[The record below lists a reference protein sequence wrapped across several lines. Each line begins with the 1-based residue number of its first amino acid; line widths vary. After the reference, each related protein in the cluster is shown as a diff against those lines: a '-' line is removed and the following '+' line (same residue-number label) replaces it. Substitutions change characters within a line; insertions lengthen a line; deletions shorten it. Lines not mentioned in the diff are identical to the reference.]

1 MEKSNDK
8 IDVSYVANLAR
19 MHLSDEEC
27 ELFQGQ
33 MEQVVGYMQKI
44 NELDLDG
51 IEPTSHIKAV
61 QNVFREDV
69 CKEGLDRDVVLN
81 NAPLSA
87 DGKFIVPKII
97 E

>member
-19 MHLSDEEC
+19 VHLTDEEC
-27 ELFQGQ
+27 DLFQGQ
-33 MEQVVGYMQKI
+33 MEQIVGYMQKI

-51 IEPTSHIKAV
+51 IEPTYHTKAV
-61 QNVFREDV
+61 HNVFREDI

-81 NAPLSA
+81 NAPLSS
-87 DGKFIVPKII
+87 DGQFTVPKMI